1 MISSRTWR
9 RSDRQTSRIA
19 QQESP
24 PVPHQKGAPVRKLIT
39 LMVVAALAA
48 AMTVSATVAFA
59 ATKKVGVR
67 GLKFSPKTLKVKRGT
82 TVKWSWSGSVPHNVV
97 GKGFKSKTTTKGSV
111 SHKFTKKG
119 TYTVV
124 CTLHKAAGM
133 TMKIKVS

>member
-1 MISSRTWR
+1 
-9 RSDRQTSRIA
+9 
-19 QQESP
+19 
-24 PVPHQKGAPVRKLIT
+24 VRKLIT

-82 TVKWSWSGSVPHNVV
+82 TVKWSWSGSVPHNVA
-97 GKGFKSKTTTKGSV
+97 GKGFKSGAPKAKVTF

-119 TYTVV
+119 TYRYV
-124 CTLHKAAGM
+124 CTIHKSAGM
-133 TMKIKVS
+133 TGVIKVS